1 MLRSLL
7 LLCALSGLCLAQE
20 PIAPHS
26 AIEPPVAKAAAS
38 LTASTKASPPDLLT
52 TGEKSDWNLTA
63 PYAEAVEISHRLEK
77 ASNQVK
83 VLNIGTTPEGRTMIA
98 LVVSKDHAFTPEAA
112 ARTNKVVIM
121 IQSGIHAGEI
131 EGKDTVLML
140 VRDMTVTRKYAAWLD
155 KAIFVIIPVFNVDGH
170 EYFSAYNRPQQN
182 GPRDTGLRNTAQ
194 RLNLNR
200 DYIKADTPEMRA
212 WLHIFNT
219 WNPDF
224 HIDNHVTDGSDMQYD
239 VTWDMARNQDIAEPA
254 GAWVREKF
262 IPELDKRMAADGH
275 LVAPYGALRGAGNS
289 REFFMEVFSPR
300 YSHLYVALQDRP
312 SLLVETHSLK
322 AARTR
327 AWANYDIMRH
337 SIDTIL
343 LDPEALRKAVRD
355 ADKEMAARAGDRS
368 APPVYLAGTVSTA
381 KSRPLVY
388 LALKQGQVAS
398 EVTGAMTNR
407 YLAEPDNIQTVIHDQ
422 IDTTLEAQMPL
433 GYLIPAAWKQIA
445 DLLAL
450 HGVEM
455 ERTPKPLTGEFET
468 YRFSGIT
475 WTGGP
480 QEGHIM
486 LGNFDARLVKEKM
499 TLPQGSYWVP
509 MKQRRARL
517 ILATLEP
524 QAPDSFARW
533 GLMYPV
539 FEGGGGRGGRGGAPA
554 EYLSEPIARKTMA
567 DNPEFAKEFLAKV
580 ASDTA
585 FAGDRTARLQWW
597 YQHSKY
603 EPSDNGRYPIVRVW
617 EKNW

>member
-1 MLRSLL
+1 
-7 LLCALSGLCLAQE
+7 
-20 PIAPHS
+20 
-26 AIEPPVAKAAAS
+26 
-38 LTASTKASPPDLLT
+38 
-52 TGEKSDWNLTA
+52 
-63 PYAEAVEISHRLEK
+63 
-77 ASNQVK
+77 
-83 VLNIGTTPEGRTMIA
+83 
-98 LVVSKDHAFTPEAA
+98 
-112 ARTNKVVIM
+112 
-121 IQSGIHAGEI
+121 
-131 EGKDTVLML
+131 
-140 VRDMTVTRKYAAWLD
+140 
-155 KAIFVIIPVFNVDGH
+155 
-170 EYFSAYNRPQQN
+170 
-182 GPRDTGLRNTAQ
+182 
-194 RLNLNR
+194 
-200 DYIKADTPEMRA
+200 
-212 WLHIFNT
+212 
-219 WNPDF
+219 
-224 HIDNHVTDGSDMQYD
+224 MQYD
-239 VTWDMARNQDIAEPA
+239 VTWDMARNQDIAEPT

-262 IPELDKRMAADGH
+262 IPELDKRMADDGH
-275 LVAPYGALRGAGNS
+275 LVAPYGALRGNGSS

-300 YSHLYVALQDRP
+300 YSHLYVALHNRP

-355 ADKEMAARAGDRS
+355 ADRQMAARAGDRA

-381 KSRPLVY
+381 KSRPMVY
-388 LALKQGQVAS
+388 LALKQGQMPS

-407 YLAEPDNIQTVIHDQ
+407 YLAEKDDIQTVIHDQ

-445 DLLAL
+445 DLLAV

-455 ERTPKPLTGEFET
+455 ERTAKPLTQEFET

-486 LGNFDARLVKEKM
+486 LGNFEARLVKEKM
-499 TLPQGSYWVP
+499 TIPEGSYWVP
-509 MKQRRARL
+509 MKQARARL

-533 GLMYPV
+533 GLMYQV
-539 FEGGGGRGGRGGAPA
+539 FEGGGGGRGGGRGGAGRGGAVPESVMPG

-567 DNPEFAKEFLAKV
+567 DNPELAKEFLAKV
-580 ASDTA
+580 ASDAA